1 MKYQLRLNILEWK
14 RWEWYLDSKE
24 LVKNK
29 LHVESYE
36 AVEWMTPGDRE
47 DAHEEAR
54 WCTRE
59 DLVCVCVCSSSGCG
73 QGRDKTVTRYSS
85 FTRLREYIA
94 RLHSYQQQL
103 ETKRN
108 SKSERAAWRWETWVY
123 MGGEEGHQ
131 GRETIARVG
140 FIRWG
145 KRTSVSYCI
154 DFACCIV

>member
-1 MKYQLRLNILEWK
+1 MNSSERDGNDILTAKNW
-14 RWEWYLDSKE
+14 L
-24 LVKNK
+24 KNK
-29 LHVESYE
+29 LHVESDE

-54 WCTRE
+54 WCTRK
-59 DLVCVCVCSSSGCG
+59 DFVCVCVCSSSGCG

-108 SKSERAAWRWETWVY
+108 SKSEQAAPRWETWVY
-123 MGGEEGHQ
+123 MGGWRRSSRSRNDSPSRIYQMGQTYISQLLHWLRLLHRLRLYI
-131 GRETIARVG
+131 G
-140 FIRWG
+140 
-145 KRTSVSYCI
+145 
-154 DFACCIV
+154 